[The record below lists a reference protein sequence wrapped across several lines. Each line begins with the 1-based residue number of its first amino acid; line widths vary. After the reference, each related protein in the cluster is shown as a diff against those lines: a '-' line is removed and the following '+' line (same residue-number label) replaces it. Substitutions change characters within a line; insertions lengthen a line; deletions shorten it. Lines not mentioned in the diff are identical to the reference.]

1 MPQQYTPQKNYNNYI
16 DNYFSRSNVNKMYV
30 FDIKDKFINFFVFD
44 IVNGEK
50 YSSNAVAATAFFSND
65 DFKEET
71 RNKKF
76 LNYPDTY
83 LHLNDVINRFGWYYE
98 DPLCSIEDKENTYL
112 LPKNYRCLALESS
125 IGINFSKMDPNIDL
139 SLNLDLSS
147 IINRSIVSKNM
158 YGPLNNGPLNYIF
171 TINSGLGNPSKF
183 EDMNLFVEKRASTW
197 ISNKPFIKV
206 DDFDN
211 RLKLRVTGPST
222 ATFGSVVE
230 YTIDLMTPD
239 LTDTI
244 STDKDVEVYP
254 VVNAGIISHR
264 KIILKNGTGKF
275 NVDTTNLYSGDEL
288 EVKAGWKFI
297 TGDSKVTTLLT

>member
-30 FDIKDKFINFFVFD
+30 FDIKEKFINFFVFD

-50 YSSNAVAATAFFSND
+50 YSSNAVAASAFFSNP
-65 DFKEET
+65 DFIKES
-71 RNKKF
+71 RDKK
-76 LNYPDTY
+76 LSDYPNTY
-83 LHLNDVINRFGWYYE
+83 LNLNDVINRFGWYYE
-98 DPLCSIEDKENTYL
+98 DPLYTISNKETTYL
-112 LPKNYRCLALESS
+112 LPKAFRCLALESS
-125 IGINFSKMDPNIDL
+125 IGINFSEIDPNIDF

-147 IINRSIVSKNM
+147 IVNRSTVSKNM

-197 ISNKPFIKV
+197 ISNKSFTKV
-206 DDFDN
+206 EDFDN
-211 RLKLRVTGPST
+211 RLKLKVTGPST
-222 ATFGSVVE
+222 ATIGSVVE
-230 YTIDLMTPD
+230 YTIDLMNSD

-254 VVNAGIISHR
+254 VVSAGILSHR
-264 KIILKNGTGKF
+264 KVILKNGTGKF
-275 NVDTTNLYSGDEL
+275 NIDTTNLYSGDEL

>member
-1 MPQQYTPQKNYNNYI
+1 MPQQYIPQKNYNNYI
-16 DNYFSRSNVNKMYV
+16 DNYFSRSNVNKLYI
-30 FDIKDKFINFFVFD
+30 FDIKEKFINFFVFD

-50 YSSNAVAATAFFSND
+50 YSSNAVAASAFFSNP
-65 DFKEET
+65 DFIEES
-71 RNKKF
+71 RDKK
-76 LNYPDTY
+76 LSDYANTY

-98 DPLCSIEDKENTYL
+98 DPLCEIENKETAYL
-112 LPKNYRCLALESS
+112 NPKAYRCLALESS
-125 IGINFSKMDPNIDL
+125 INTNFSKVDPNVDF
-139 SLNLDLSS
+139 SLDLDLSFLT
-147 IINRSIVSKNM
+147 NRSIPSKDM
-158 YGPLNNGPLNYIF
+158 YSPLFNGPYNYVF

-197 ISNKPFIKV
+197 ISNKSFNKV
-206 DDFDN
+206 DNFNN
-211 RLKLRVTGPST
+211 RLKLKVTGPST
-222 ATFGSVVE
+222 ATIGSVVE
-230 YTIDLMTPD
+230 YTIDLMNPN

-254 VVNAGIISHR
+254 VVSAGILSHR
-264 KIILKNGTGKF
+264 KVILKNGTGKF